1 MKQKFFSAISLVL
14 LLGAIAL
21 PASAFADD
29 DDDDDRKHRN
39 DPEHSITEA
48 HEGVE
53 GGELFAAGAGLVI
66 TIGLA
71 YAIGRRSGKKH

>member
-14 LLGAIAL
+14 LLGAITL
-21 PASAFADD
+21 PASAFA
-29 DDDDDRKHRN
+29 DDDDRKHRN

-66 TIGLA
+66 AIGLA
-71 YAIGRRSGKKH
+71 YAIGRRSGKKR

>member
-1 MKQKFFSAISLVL
+1 MKQKFFSIISGL
-14 LLGAIAL
+14 LLVTSIAL
-21 PASAFADD
+21 PTSAFADD
-29 DDDDDRKHRN
+29 DDRNHRN

-66 TIGLA
+66 AIGLA
-71 YAIGRRSGKKH
+71 YAIGRRSGKKR

>member
-1 MKQKFFSAISLVL
+1 MKQKFFSIISGL
-14 LLGAIAL
+14 LLVTAIAL
-21 PASAFADD
+21 PTSALADD
-29 DDDDDRKHRN
+29 DDREHRN

-66 TIGLA
+66 AIGLA
-71 YAIGRRSGKKH
+71 YAIGRRSGKKR

>member
-1 MKQKFFSAISLVL
+1 MKQKLFSAISWFL

-21 PASAFADD
+21 PASAFADED
-29 DDDDDRKHRN
+29 ERD

-48 HEGVE
+48 HEGIE

-66 TIGLA
+66 AIGLA
-71 YAIGRRSGKKH
+71 YAIGRRSGKK

>member
-1 MKQKFFSAISLVL
+1 MKQKMFSAISGIL
-14 LLGAIAL
+14 LLAAVAL
-21 PASAFADD
+21 PASSFADND
-29 DDDDDRKHRN
+29 EGKHRN

-66 TIGLA
+66 ALGLA
-71 YAIGRRSGKKH
+71 YAIGRRTGKKR